1 MANSADIIVRVID
14 ETQAQ
19 ISQIK
24 SRLNQLKDSTDSVNN
39 SIRNLVAAYVSLE
52 TGKAFLQQVDQVQQ
66 LDAKLRLV
74 STSQADFNKNYETV
88 FEIAQKTRQPL
99 NETGDLYA
107 KISRS
112 AGNLGIT
119 TGEVAKVTETFNI
132 ALQRSGAAG
141 PAAAGAITQFAQ
153 ALQSGKFQGD
163 EFKTVNEVIPEVL
176 DIISKKTGFARENL
190 KQYATDGLLTGKIAA
205 QALIEAHGEL
215 EQGTKTL
222 SQAITQLKNEFQK
235 SVKSFLDTTG
245 AGNMLIKTVEFL
257 TENMDNLIVM
267 GKAAGIVLAAL
278 AIKLRP
284 ISVLFTL
291 VTTAAVALADVLGP
305 ILRPVV
311 EFIESA
317 FSSLGKQLVGL
328 GAAIRAFASGSNPF
342 DAYTEAIKKYE
353 DSAKKGTMQGDELRH
368 SLEQQ
373 ADAAGKNAQ
382 QTDKMKALIKEAQEQ
397 ADKGKI
403 AFDNFKSS
411 LLANA
416 EASAEDGKSKE
427 YATLLYK
434 AFEAKAK
441 DLKIAVS
448 ALTEEQK
455 IQIEKE
461 VGGLIESKIA
471 NDIAYKAREK
481 NYNDSV
487 SLLKKYGDDYAK
499 FNEKNLTLT
508 ETTTRELADIE
519 KAYNTVLLNDK
530 KMTAEQRQKIEQ
542 DRADAIS
549 LITQKGITDLSNQFK
564 KFSDDSLSDA
574 QKLALDLE
582 KIEEARRVAGLEGEG
597 KYQIALTGL
606 RDKAYSKYKSQVEDA
621 ANFAL
626 TREEKLTK
634 DLLKVDEEFRAV
646 NAEMT
651 AQHQAA
657 RAAVIFKANEEIY
670 KSGQKYLEDSLSA
683 EAVYNKRLM
692 EIEAARATTST
703 ENQKYLNAALLAL
716 NKEYVDRVIG
726 QYPLFYKEYESALQK
741 MLGISNENFAKLKE
755 GFKLFGVDVDA
766 ILKDLFVQGIRYL
779 LGFTNSANQNINSVQ
794 GVMNAVF
801 GSQGTASKSIFDF
814 GTTGTS
820 IFGTFISGVRGLFG
834 GASDIVSS
842 FASQSFGFLSNF
854 LNNSTSGF
862 TRFGSLLG
870 SVFGSAYSTITSIF
884 GNIGSFLSSN
894 VLSLLDKIIGGASS
908 AVSALARV
916 VGGGG
921 GGGGGGLLSSIISI
935 GTSLFSF
942 FSDETTKK
950 NISYRTSLGNGINL
964 YDFNYRSPFNT
975 IYGSDRKTGVIAQ
988 DVQQQY
994 PNAVSLG
1001 KNGKLLVD
1009 YSQLPI
1015 PFEMLRFAQGGIVTS
1030 PTRGL
1035 LGEAGPEAIL
1045 PLTRTSTGELGVR
1058 SESNDDQM
1066 MDVNITFN
1074 ISAVD
1079 ARGVDQLL
1087 MERQTLITNMVRK
1100 AVNSRGRTGVTL

>member
-1 MANSADIIVRVID
+1 MASADIIVRVID

-74 STSQADFNKNYETV
+74 STSQADFNKNYDTV

-119 TGEVAKVTETFNI
+119 TSEVAKVTETFNI

-141 PAAAGAITQFAQ
+141 PAAAGSITQFAQ

-163 EFKTVNEVIPEVL
+163 EFKTINEVIPEVL
-176 DIISKKTGFARENL
+176 DIISKKTGFARESL
-190 KQYATDGLLTGKIAA
+190 KQYASEGLLTGKIAA
-205 QALIEAHGEL
+205 QALIESHGEL

-222 SQAITQLKNEFQK
+222 NQAIVQLKNQFQK
-235 SVKSFLDTTG
+235 SIKSFLDTTG
-245 AGNMLIKTVEFL
+245 AGDILIKTVEFL

-267 GKAAGIVLAAL
+267 GKAAGIALAAL

-284 ISVLFTL
+284 ISVLFTAA
-291 VTTAAVALADVLGP
+291 TTAAIALADVLGP

-311 EFIESA
+311 DFVESA
-317 FSSLGKQLVGL
+317 FSSLGKQLVGF
-328 GAAIRAFASGSNPF
+328 GAAIRAFAQGKNPL
-342 DAYTEAIKKYE
+342 DAYTLATLAYA
-353 DSAKKGTMQGDELRH
+353 DAAKKGTLQGDELKH
-368 SLEQQ
+368 STEKQ
-373 ADAAGKNAQ
+373 AEAAAKNAK
-382 QTDKMKALIKEAQEQ
+382 QTDTMKRLIAEAEKEAN
-397 ADKGKI
+397 KGKI
-403 AFDNFKSS
+403 SFDNFKSS

-416 EASAEDGKSKE
+416 AASAEDGKSKE

-434 AFEAKAK
+434 AYEVKAK

-455 IQIEKE
+455 KQVENE

-481 NYNDSV
+481 NYQDSV
-487 SLLKKYGDDYAK
+487 NLLKKYGDDFQK

-519 KAYNTVLLNDK
+519 KAYNTVLLHDK

-542 DRADAIS
+542 DRVDAIS
-549 LITQKGITDLSNQFK
+549 LVTQKGIIDLSNQFK
-564 KFSDDSLSDA
+564 KYSDDSRTDA
-574 QKLALDLE
+574 QKLAFDL
-582 KIEEARRVAGLEGEG
+582 KRIEEARQVAGLEGEAN
-597 KYQIALTGL
+597 YQIALTGL
-606 RDKAYSKYKSQVEDA
+606 RDRAYSKYRSQIEDA

-626 TREEKLTK
+626 TREERLTK

-657 RAAVIFKANEEIY
+657 RSAVIFKANEEIY
-670 KSGQKYLEDSLSA
+670 KSGLKYLEDNLSA

-692 EIEAARATTST
+692 EIEAARAGTST
-703 ENQKYLNAALLAL
+703 ENQKYLNAALLAI
-716 NKEYVDRVIG
+716 NKEYIDRVIG
-726 QYPLFYKEYESALQK
+726 QYPLIYKEYEQALLK
-741 MLGISNENFAKLKE
+741 VLGISNEKFAKLKE

-766 ILKDLFVQGIRYL
+766 ILKDLFVQGIRHL
-779 LGFTNSANQNINSVQ
+779 IGFTNSANQNINSVQ
-794 GVMNAVF
+794 GVVNAIF
-801 GSQGTASKSIFDF
+801 GSQGTASTSIFDF
-814 GTTGTS
+814 ATNST
-820 IFGTFISGVRGLFG
+820 
-834 GASDIVSS
+834 
-842 FASQSFGFLSNF
+842 GFLANF
-854 LNNSTSGF
+854 LNTSTSGF
-862 TRFGSLLG
+862 TVFGRMLG
-870 SVFGSAYSTITSIF
+870 SVFSSAYSTITSIF

-916 VGGGG
+916 VGGSIG

-942 FSDETTKK
+942 FSDERTKK
-950 NISYRTSLGNGINL
+950 NISYRQSLGNGINL
-964 YDFNYRSPFNT
+964 YDFNYRSPYSSL
-975 IYGSDRKTGVIAQ
+975 YGTGRKTGVIAQ

-1015 PFEMLRFAQGGIVTS
+1015 PFDMLRFAKGGIVST

-1045 PLTRTSTGELGVR
+1045 PLTRTSTGDLGVR
-1058 SESNDDQM
+1058 SELPDDQIGE
-1066 MDVNITFN
+1066 VNITFN

-1079 ARGVDQLL
+1079 ARGLDQLL

-1100 AVNSRGRTGVTL
+1100 AVNRRSRTGVTL